1 MKRPSPKRAMQMA
14 NVKLFKK
21 IKEGV
26 QWHFRKYSLARM
38 QKAESK
44 GGEVVIRGEV
54 EKRPSTGDK
63 GCRSQRKMIKRKLK
77 SSKTLI
83 KG

>member
-44 GGEVVIRGEV
+44 GGRWSLEGRWRRDQAQEIRVVGH
-54 EKRPSTGDK
+54 K
-63 GCRSQRKMIKRKLK
+63 GK
-77 SSKTLI
+77 
-83 KG
+83 